1 MRASLLALPEAAR
14 RVAQNTARGACLSM
28 QIYLPIAEVSV
39 DAFMLLGLGALVGF
53 LGGLFGVG
61 GGFLM
66 TPALILIGIPPAVAV
81 ASGANQIVASSISGA
96 VSQWKKGNVDVTM
109 GLVLLV
115 AGVLGTG
122 AGVVLFRALQQA
134 GQIDLVV
141 QLSYVLLL
149 GVVGV
154 MMAIESLRALLRSR
168 RGARPPGR
176 LHQHFWV
183 HRWPLRMRFRRSKLY
198 ISAIPPAGIG
208 FVVGVLTA
216 IMGIGGGFIM
226 VPAMIYLFGMPTLTV
241 VGTSQF
247 QIVFVTAV
255 TTLLLAATTHTVDVV
270 LAILLIIG
278 GVMGT
283 QMGTRAGQLLRGE
296 YLRGLL
302 AAMVLAMAGKI
313 AYDLIATPL
322 DLFSIAIGR

>member
-1 MRASLLALPEAAR
+1 
-14 RVAQNTARGACLSM
+14 M

-39 DAFMLLGLGALVGF
+39 DAFLLLGLGALVGF

-66 TPALILIGIPPAVAV
+66 TPALMLIGIPPAVAV

-96 VSQWKKGNVDVTM
+96 VSQWRKGNVDVTM
-109 GLVLLV
+109 GVVLLI

-122 AGVVLFRALQQA
+122 AGVVLFRLLQQA
-134 GQIDLVV
+134 GHIDLVV

-149 GVVGV
+149 GVVGA
-154 MMAIESLRALLRSR
+154 MMGLESLRAVWRR
-168 RGARPPGR
+168 RGGAKAPGR
-176 LHQHFWV
+176 LHPHFWV

-198 ISAIPPAGIG
+198 ISAIPPAAIG
-208 FVVGVLTA
+208 FIVGVLTA

-226 VPAMIYLFGMPTLTV
+226 VPVMIYLFGMPTLTV

-255 TTLLLAATTHTVDVV
+255 STLLLAATTHTVDVV

-278 GVMGT
+278 GVFGA
-283 QMGTRAGQLLRGE
+283 QIGTRAGQLLRGE

-302 AAMVLAMAGKI
+302 AALVLAMAGKL

>member
-1 MRASLLALPEAAR
+1 
-14 RVAQNTARGACLSM
+14 M

-39 DAFMLLGLGALVGF
+39 DAFLLLGLGALVGF

-66 TPALILIGIPPAVAV
+66 TPALLLIGIPPAVAV

-109 GLVLLV
+109 GVVLLV
-115 AGVLGTG
+115 AGILGTG
-122 AGVVLFRALQQA
+122 AGVALFRVLQEV

-154 MMAIESLRALLRSR
+154 IMGIESLRAVWRR
-168 RGARPPGR
+168 RGVAHPPGR

-226 VPAMIYLFGMPTLTV
+226 VPVMIYLFGMPTLTV

-283 QMGTRAGQLLRGE
+283 QIGTRAAQFLRGE

-302 AAMVLAMAGKI
+302 AAMVLAMAGKL
-313 AYDLIATPL
+313 AYDLIATPP
-322 DLFSIAIGR
+322 DLFSIAGAR

>member
-1 MRASLLALPEAAR
+1 
-14 RVAQNTARGACLSM
+14 M

-39 DAFMLLGLGALVGF
+39 DAFLLLGLGALVGF

-96 VSQWKKGNVDVTM
+96 VSQWRKGNVDVTM
-109 GLVLLV
+109 GVVLLV

-122 AGVVLFRALQQA
+122 AGVMLFRLLQQT

-154 MMAIESLRALLRSR
+154 MMAFESVRAVLRR
-168 RGARPPGR
+168 RGAAKPPGR

-198 ISAIPPAGIG
+198 ISAIPPAAIG
-208 FVVGVLTA
+208 FVVGILTA

-283 QMGTRAGQLLRGE
+283 QMGTRMAQVLRGE

-302 AAMVLAMAGKI
+302 AAMVLAMSVKL
-313 AYDLIATPL
+313 AYDLVATPL
-322 DLFSIAIGR
+322 DLFSIAVGR

>member
-1 MRASLLALPEAAR
+1 
-14 RVAQNTARGACLSM
+14 M
-28 QIYLPIAEVSV
+28 QVYLPIAEVSV
-39 DAFMLLGLGALVGF
+39 DAFLLLGLGGLVGF

-66 TPALILIGIPPAVAV
+66 TPALILVGIPPAVAV

-96 VSQWKKGNVDVTM
+96 VSQWRKGNVDVTM
-109 GLVLLV
+109 GMVLLA
-115 AGVLGTG
+115 AGILGTG
-122 AGVVLFRALQQA
+122 VGVLLFRLLQRA

-141 QLSYVLLL
+141 QLSYVVLL
-149 GVVGV
+149 GIVGT
-154 MMAIESLRALLRSR
+154 MMGIESVRAVLRR
-168 RGARPPGR
+168 RGGARPPGR

-198 ISAIPPAGIG
+198 ISAIPPAAIG
-208 FVVGVLTA
+208 FAVGVLTA

-247 QIVFVTAV
+247 QIVFVTAA

-278 GVMGT
+278 GVIGT
-283 QMGTRAGQLLRGE
+283 QMGTRMGQLLRGE

-302 AAMVLAMAGKI
+302 AAMVLAMAVKL
-313 AYDLIATPL
+313 AWDLVATPL
-322 DLFSIAIGR
+322 DLFSIAVGK

>member
-1 MRASLLALPEAAR
+1 
-14 RVAQNTARGACLSM
+14 M
-28 QIYLPIAEVSV
+28 QVYLPIAEVSV
-39 DAFMLLGLGALVGF
+39 DALLLLGLGALVGF

-66 TPALILIGIPPAVAV
+66 TPALMLIGIPPAVAV

-96 VSQWKKGNVDVTM
+96 VSQWRKGNVDTRM
-109 GLVLLV
+109 GMVLLLSGVLGSV
-115 AGVLGTG
+115 AGV
-122 AGVVLFRALQQA
+122 ALFRLLQRA

-141 QLSYVLLL
+141 QFSYVILL
-149 GVVGV
+149 GTVGT
-154 MMAIESLRALLRSR
+154 MMATESTRTLLR
-168 RGARPPGR
+168 RPAAAKPRGR

-247 QIVFVTAV
+247 QIVFVTAMS
-255 TTLLLAATTHTVDVV
+255 TLLLAITTHTVDVV
-270 LAILLIIG
+270 LAILLILG
-278 GVMGT
+278 GVIGT
-283 QMGTRAGQLLRGE
+283 QFGTRAGQTLRGE

-302 AAMVLAMAGKI
+302 ALLVLAMALKL
-313 AYDLIATPL
+313 AYDLFAPPA
-322 DLFSIAIGR
+322 DLFSVDTRP

>member
-1 MRASLLALPEAAR
+1 
-14 RVAQNTARGACLSM
+14 M
-28 QIYLPIAEVSV
+28 QVYLPIAEVSV
-39 DAFMLLGLGALVGF
+39 DAFLLVGLGALVGF

-66 TPALILIGIPPAVAV
+66 TPALLLIGIPPAVAV

-96 VSQWKKGNVDVTM
+96 VSQWRKGNVDVTM
-109 GLVLLV
+109 GVVLLA

-122 AGVVLFRALQQA
+122 AGVALFRLLQQA
-134 GQIDLVV
+134 GQIDIVI

-149 GVVGV
+149 SLVGA
-154 MMAIESLRALLRSR
+154 MMTFEAIRSLLRRR
-168 RGARPPGR
+168 RGARPPGK

-183 HRWPLRMRFRRSKLY
+183 HRWPLRLRFRRSKLY
-198 ISAIPPAGIG
+198 ISAIPPAMIG
-208 FVVGVLTA
+208 FAVGVLTA

-247 QIVFVTAV
+247 QIVFVTAM
-255 TTLLLAATTHTVDVV
+255 TTLLLAATTHTLDVV
-270 LAILLIIG
+270 LAILLIVG
-278 GVMGT
+278 GVIGT
-283 QMGTRAGQLLRGE
+283 QLGTRAGQVMRGE

-302 AAMVLAMAGKI
+302 ALLVLAMAMKLG
-313 AYDLIATPL
+313 YDLIAEPA
-322 DLFSIAIGR
+322 DVYSIGIGR

>member
-1 MRASLLALPEAAR
+1 
-14 RVAQNTARGACLSM
+14 M

-39 DAFMLLGLGALVGF
+39 DAFLLLGLGALVGF

-96 VSQWKKGNVDVTM
+96 VSQWRKGNVDVTM

-122 AGVVLFRALQQA
+122 VGVVLFRLLQAA
-134 GQIDLVV
+134 GQIDLVI

-149 GVVGV
+149 GVVGA
-154 MMAIESLRALLRSR
+154 MMGFESLRAVLRR
-168 RGARPPGR
+168 RGGARPPGR

-283 QMGTRAGQLLRGE
+283 QMGTRMSQLLRGE

-302 AAMVLAMAGKI
+302 AAMVLAMSMKL
-313 AYDLIATPL
+313 AYDLIATPI

>member
-1 MRASLLALPEAAR
+1 
-14 RVAQNTARGACLSM
+14 M

-39 DAFMLLGLGALVGF
+39 DAFLLLGLGALVGF

-96 VSQWKKGNVDVTM
+96 VSQWRKGNVDVTM
-109 GLVLLV
+109 GIVLLV
-115 AGVLGTG
+115 AGILGTV
-122 AGVVLFRALQQA
+122 AGVFLFRALQES
-134 GQIDLVV
+134 GHIDLVV

-149 GVVGV
+149 GVVGA
-154 MMAIESLRALLRSR
+154 MMAIESLRAVLRR
-168 RGARPPGR
+168 RGAKPPGR

-198 ISAIPPAGIG
+198 ISAIPPAAIG
-208 FVVGVLTA
+208 FAVGVLTA

-247 QIVFVTAV
+247 QIVFVTAT
-255 TTLLLAATTHTVDVV
+255 TTLLLAVTTHTVDVV
-270 LAILLIIG
+270 LAILLILG
-278 GVMGT
+278 GVAGT
-283 QMGTRAGQLLRGE
+283 QLGSMMKKSSGRFLLDSR
-296 YLRGLL
+296 
-302 AAMVLAMAGKI
+302 M
-313 AYDLIATPL
+313 
-322 DLFSIAIGR
+322 

>member
-1 MRASLLALPEAAR
+1 
-14 RVAQNTARGACLSM
+14 M
-28 QIYLPIAEVSV
+28 QVYLPIAEVSV
-39 DAFMLLGLGALVGF
+39 DAFLLLGLGGLVGF

-66 TPALILIGIPPAVAV
+66 TPALIVIGIPPAVAV

-96 VSQWKKGNVDVTM
+96 VSQWRKGNVDVTM
-109 GLVLLV
+109 GIVLLA
-115 AGVLGTG
+115 AGILGTG
-122 AGVVLFRALQQA
+122 AGVALFRLLQRA

-141 QLSYVLLL
+141 QLSYVVLL
-149 GVVGV
+149 GIVGT
-154 MMAIESLRALLRSR
+154 MMGIESGRAVLRRR
-168 RGARPPGR
+168 RGPRPPGR

-198 ISAIPPAGIG
+198 ISAIPPAAIG
-208 FVVGVLTA
+208 FLVGVLTA

-247 QIVFVTAV
+247 QIVFVTAA

-270 LAILLIIG
+270 LAILLIVG
-278 GVMGT
+278 GVIGT
-283 QMGTRAGQLLRGE
+283 QIGTRMGQLLRGE

-302 AAMVLAMAGKI
+302 AAMVLAMAIKL
-313 AYDLIATPL
+313 AWDLVAAPL
-322 DLFSIAIGR
+322 DLFSIAVGK

>member
-1 MRASLLALPEAAR
+1 
-14 RVAQNTARGACLSM
+14 M

-39 DAFMLLGLGALVGF
+39 DAFLLLGLGAVVGF
-53 LGGLFGVG
+53 LGGLFGVV

-96 VSQWKKGNVDVTM
+96 VSQWRKGNVDVTM
-109 GLVLLV
+109 GVVLLV

-122 AGVVLFRALQQA
+122 AGVLLFRVLQQS
-134 GQIDLVV
+134 GHIDIVV

-149 GVVGV
+149 GIVGA
-154 MMAIESLRALLRSR
+154 MMGLESLRALWRRR
-168 RGARPPGR
+168 RGGKSQGR

-198 ISAIPPAGIG
+198 ISAIPPAAIG
-208 FVVGVLTA
+208 FIVGVLTA

-255 TTLLLAATTHTVDVV
+255 STLLLAATTHTVDVV

-278 GVMGT
+278 GVFGT
-283 QMGTRAGQLLRGE
+283 QIGTRAGQLLRGE

-302 AAMVLAMAGKI
+302 AAMVLAMSVKL

>member
-1 MRASLLALPEAAR
+1 
-14 RVAQNTARGACLSM
+14 M
-28 QIYLPIAEVSV
+28 QVYLPIAEVSV
-39 DAFMLLGLGALVGF
+39 DAFLLLGLGALVGF

-66 TPALILIGIPPAVAV
+66 TPALLLIGIPPAVAV

-96 VSQWKKGNVDVTM
+96 VSQWRKGNVDVTM
-109 GLVLLV
+109 GMVLLV
-115 AGVLGTG
+115 AGVLGAG
-122 AGVVLFRALQQA
+122 AGVVLFRLLQQA
-134 GQIDLVV
+134 GQIDIVI

-149 GVVGV
+149 SVVGA
-154 MMAIESLRALLRSR
+154 MMAFESLRTVLRR
-168 RGARPPGR
+168 RGAARLPGK

-198 ISAIPPAGIG
+198 ISAIPPAAIG
-208 FVVGVLTA
+208 FAVGVLTA

-247 QIVFVTAV
+247 QIVFVTAM
-255 TTLLLAATTHTVDVV
+255 TTLLLAATTHTVDVI
-270 LAILLIIG
+270 LAILLIVG
-278 GVMGT
+278 GVVGT
-283 QMGTRAGQLLRGE
+283 QMGTRAGQIMRGE

-302 AAMVLAMAGKI
+302 AFLVLAMALKLG
-313 AYDLIATPL
+313 YDLIAPPA
-322 DLFSIAIGR
+322 DLFSIGIGP

>member
-1 MRASLLALPEAAR
+1 
-14 RVAQNTARGACLSM
+14 M
-28 QIYLPIAEVSV
+28 QVYLPIAEVSV
-39 DAFMLLGLGALVGF
+39 DAFMLLGLGGLVGF

-96 VSQWKKGNVDVTM
+96 VSQWRKGNVDVTM
-109 GLVLLV
+109 GIVLLV

-122 AGVVLFRALQQA
+122 AGVLLFRLLQRA

-141 QLSYVLLL
+141 QLSYVVLL
-149 GVVGV
+149 GIVGT
-154 MMAIESLRALLRSR
+154 MMGIESGRAVLRR
-168 RGARPPGR
+168 RGGPRPPGR

-198 ISAIPPAGIG
+198 ISAIPPAAIG
-208 FVVGVLTA
+208 FLVGILTA

-247 QIVFVTAV
+247 QIVFVTAA

-278 GVMGT
+278 GVIGT
-283 QMGTRAGQLLRGE
+283 QIGTRMGQLLRGE

-302 AAMVLAMAGKI
+302 AAMVVAMAIKL
-313 AYDLIATPL
+313 AWDLVAAPL
-322 DLFSIAIGR
+322 DLFSIAVGK

>member
-1 MRASLLALPEAAR
+1 
-14 RVAQNTARGACLSM
+14 M
-28 QIYLPIAEVSV
+28 QVYLPIAEVSV
-39 DAFMLLGLGALVGF
+39 DAFLLLGLGAFVGF

-96 VSQWKKGNVDVTM
+96 ISQWRKGNVDGRM
-109 GLVLLV
+109 GAVLLV
-115 AGVLGTG
+115 AGMAGTG
-122 AGVVLFRALQQA
+122 LGVFVFSLLQRA
-134 GQIDLVV
+134 GQIDIVI

-149 GVVGV
+149 GTVGV
-154 MMAIESLRALLRSR
+154 MMTFEAARTLLRKR
-168 RGARPPGR
+168 LGQRPAGR

-198 ISAIPPAGIG
+198 ISAIPPAAIG

-247 QIVFVTAV
+247 QIVFVTAA

-278 GVMGT
+278 GVIGA
-283 QMGTRAGQLLRGE
+283 QVGTRAGQLMRGE
-296 YLRGLL
+296 YLRGLPAL
-302 AAMVLAMAGKI
+302 MVLAMALRL
-313 AYDLIATPL
+313 AYDLFVTPA
-322 DLFSIAIGR
+322 DLFSISAGR

>member
-1 MRASLLALPEAAR
+1 
-14 RVAQNTARGACLSM
+14 M

-39 DAFMLLGLGALVGF
+39 DAFLLLGLGAVVGF

-96 VSQWKKGNVDVTM
+96 VSQWRKGNVDVTM
-109 GLVLLV
+109 GVVLLV

-122 AGVVLFRALQQA
+122 AGVLLFRVLQQS
-134 GQIDLVV
+134 GHIDLVV

-149 GVVGV
+149 GVVGA
-154 MMAIESLRALLRSR
+154 MMGLESLRALWRRR
-168 RGARPPGR
+168 RGGKSQGR

-198 ISAIPPAGIG
+198 ISAIPPAAIG
-208 FVVGVLTA
+208 FIVGVLTA

-255 TTLLLAATTHTVDVV
+255 STLLLAATTHTVDVV

-278 GVMGT
+278 GVFGT
-283 QMGTRAGQLLRGE
+283 QIGTRAGQLLRGE

-302 AAMVLAMAGKI
+302 AAMVLAMSVKL

>member
-1 MRASLLALPEAAR
+1 
-14 RVAQNTARGACLSM
+14 M

-39 DAFMLLGLGALVGF
+39 DAFLLLGLGAVVGF

-96 VSQWKKGNVDVTM
+96 VSQWRKGNVDVTM
-109 GLVLLV
+109 GVVLLV

-122 AGVVLFRALQQA
+122 AGVLLFRVLQQS
-134 GQIDLVV
+134 GHIDIVV

-149 GVVGV
+149 GIVGA
-154 MMAIESLRALLRSR
+154 MMGLESLRALWRRR
-168 RGARPPGR
+168 RGGKSQGR

-198 ISAIPPAGIG
+198 ISAIPPAAIG
-208 FVVGVLTA
+208 FIVGVLTA

-255 TTLLLAATTHTVDVV
+255 STLLLAATTHTVDVV

-278 GVMGT
+278 GVFGT
-283 QMGTRAGQLLRGE
+283 QIGTRAGQLLRGE

-302 AAMVLAMAGKI
+302 AAMVLAMSVKL

>member
-1 MRASLLALPEAAR
+1 
-14 RVAQNTARGACLSM
+14 M
-28 QIYLPIAEVSV
+28 QVYLPIAEVSV
-39 DAFMLLGLGALVGF
+39 DAFMLLGLGGLVGF

-66 TPALILIGIPPAVAV
+66 TPALILIGIPPTVAV

-96 VSQWKKGNVDVTM
+96 VSQWRKGNVDVTM
-109 GLVLLV
+109 GVVLLV
-115 AGVLGTG
+115 AGILGTG
-122 AGVVLFRALQQA
+122 AGVLLFRLLQQA

-149 GVVGV
+149 GVVGA
-154 MMAIESLRALLRSR
+154 MMAFESLRAVLRR
-168 RGARPPGR
+168 RGGARPPGR

-198 ISAIPPAGIG
+198 ISAIPPAAIG
-208 FVVGVLTA
+208 FVVGILTA

-255 TTLLLAATTHTVDVV
+255 TTLLLAATTHTVDLV

-278 GVMGT
+278 GVIGT
-283 QMGTRAGQLLRGE
+283 QVGTRMGQLLRGE

-302 AAMVLAMAGKI
+302 AAMVLAMATKL
-313 AYDLIATPL
+313 AWDLVATPL
-322 DLFSIAIGR
+322 DLFSIAVGK

>member
-1 MRASLLALPEAAR
+1 
-14 RVAQNTARGACLSM
+14 M
-28 QIYLPIAEVSV
+28 QVYLPIAEVSV
-39 DAFMLLGLGALVGF
+39 DAFLLLGLGGLVGF

-96 VSQWKKGNVDVTM
+96 VSQWRKGNVDVTM
-109 GLVLLV
+109 GVVLLI
-115 AGVLGTG
+115 AGMLGTG
-122 AGVVLFRALQQA
+122 VGVVLFRLLQRA

-149 GVVGV
+149 GIVGT
-154 MMAIESLRALLRSR
+154 MMAIESVHAVLRR
-168 RGARPPGR
+168 RGGARPPGR

-198 ISAIPPAGIG
+198 ISAIPPAAIG
-208 FVVGVLTA
+208 FLVGILTA

-247 QIVFVTAV
+247 QIVFVTAA

-278 GVMGT
+278 GVIGA
-283 QMGTRAGQLLRGE
+283 QIGTRLGQLLRGE

-302 AAMVLAMAGKI
+302 AAMVLAMSLKL
-313 AYDLIATPL
+313 AYDLVATPL
-322 DLFSIAIGR
+322 DLFSISVAR

>member
-1 MRASLLALPEAAR
+1 
-14 RVAQNTARGACLSM
+14 M

-39 DAFMLLGLGALVGF
+39 DAFLLLGLGAVVGF
-53 LGGLFGVG
+53 LGGMFGVG

-96 VSQWKKGNVDVTM
+96 VSQWRKGNVDATM
-109 GLVLLV
+109 GLVLL
-115 AGVLGTG
+115 ASGVLGTG
-122 AGVVLFRALQQA
+122 VGVLFFRLLQRA

-141 QLSYVLLL
+141 QLSYVILL
-149 GVVGV
+149 GIVGA
-154 MMAIESLRALLRSR
+154 MMAFESVRAVLRR
-168 RGARPPGR
+168 RGGARPAGR

-183 HRWPLRMRFRRSKLY
+183 HRWPLRIRFRRSKLY

-208 FVVGVLTA
+208 FVVGILTA

-255 TTLLLAATTHTVDVV
+255 TTLLLAVTTHTVDVV

-278 GVMGT
+278 GVFGA
-283 QMGTRAGQLLRGE
+283 QVGIRAGQLLRGE

-302 AAMVLAMAGKI
+302 ALLVLAMAVKL
-313 AYDLIATPL
+313 AYDLVAVPL
-322 DLFSIAIGR
+322 DLFSIAVGR

>member
-1 MRASLLALPEAAR
+1 
-14 RVAQNTARGACLSM
+14 M

-39 DAFMLLGLGALVGF
+39 DAFLLLGLGAVVGF
-53 LGGLFGVG
+53 LGGMFGVG

-96 VSQWKKGNVDVTM
+96 VSQWRKGNVDATM
-109 GLVLLV
+109 GLVLLG

-122 AGVVLFRALQQA
+122 AGVVLFRLLQRA

-141 QLSYVLLL
+141 QLSYVILL
-149 GVVGV
+149 GVVGAT
-154 MMAIESLRALLRSR
+154 MGFESVRAVLRW
-168 RGARPPGR
+168 RGAAKPSRR

-183 HRWPLRMRFRRSKLY
+183 HRWPLRVRFRRSKLY

-208 FVVGVLTA
+208 FVVGILTA

-278 GVMGT
+278 GVFGA
-283 QMGTRAGQLLRGE
+283 QVGTRAGQLLRGE

-302 AAMVLAMAGKI
+302 AIMVLAMAFKL
-313 AYDLIATPL
+313 AYDLIAMPL
-322 DLFSIAIGR
+322 DLFSIAVGR

>member
-1 MRASLLALPEAAR
+1 
-14 RVAQNTARGACLSM
+14 M
-28 QIYLPIAEVSV
+28 QVYLPIAEVSV
-39 DAFMLLGLGALVGF
+39 DAFLLLGLGALVGF

-66 TPALILIGIPPAVAV
+66 TPTLILIGIPPAVAV

-96 VSQWKKGNVDVTM
+96 VSQWRKGNVDVTM
-109 GLVLLV
+109 GVVLL
-115 AGVLGTG
+115 ASGVLGTG
-122 AGVVLFRALQQA
+122 AGVALFRLLQQT

-141 QLSYVLLL
+141 QLSYVVLLTM
-149 GVVGV
+149 VGA
-154 MMAIESLRALLRSR
+154 MMAVESLRAVWRR
-168 RGARPPGR
+168 RGAVRPPGR

-198 ISAIPPAGIG
+198 ISAIPPAMVG
-208 FVVGVLTA
+208 FAVGVLTA

-247 QIVFVTAV
+247 QIVFVTAA
-255 TTLLLAATTHTVDVV
+255 TTLLLAMTTHTLDVV
-270 LAILLIIG
+270 LAIMLIVG
-278 GVMGT
+278 GVIGT
-283 QMGTRAGQLLRGE
+283 QIGTRAGQVMRGE

-302 AAMVLAMAGKI
+302 ALLVLAMAMKLG
-313 AYDLIATPL
+313 YDLIAPPL
-322 DLFSIAIGR
+322 DTFSIGFRP

>member
-1 MRASLLALPEAAR
+1 
-14 RVAQNTARGACLSM
+14 M
-28 QIYLPIAEVSV
+28 QVYLPIAEVSV
-39 DAFMLLGLGALVGF
+39 DAFLLLGLGAFVGF

-96 VSQWKKGNVDVTM
+96 ISQWRKGNVDGRM
-109 GLVLLV
+109 GVVLLV
-115 AGVLGTG
+115 AGMAGTG
-122 AGVVLFRALQQA
+122 LGVFVFSLLQRA
-134 GQIDLVV
+134 GQIDIVIQV
-141 QLSYVLLL
+141 SYVLLL
-149 GVVGV
+149 GTVGV
-154 MMAIESLRALLRSR
+154 MMTFEAVRTLLRKR
-168 RGARPPGR
+168 RSTAAAGR

-198 ISAIPPAGIG
+198 ISAIPPAAIG

-247 QIVFVTAV
+247 QIVFVTAA

-278 GVMGT
+278 GVIGA
-283 QMGTRAGQLLRGE
+283 QIGTRAGQLMRGE

-302 AAMVLAMAGKI
+302 ALMVLAMAVRL
-313 AYDLIATPL
+313 AYDLFVTPS
-322 DLFSIAIGR
+322 DLFSISVGR

>member
-1 MRASLLALPEAAR
+1 
-14 RVAQNTARGACLSM
+14 M
-28 QIYLPIAEVSV
+28 QVYLPIAEVSV
-39 DAFMLLGLGALVGF
+39 DAFLLLGLGALVGF

-96 VSQWKKGNVDVTM
+96 VSQWRKGNVDVTM
-109 GLVLLV
+109 GVVLLI
-115 AGVLGTG
+115 AGMLGTG
-122 AGVVLFRALQQA
+122 VGVALFSILQRA

-149 GVVGV
+149 GIVGT
-154 MMAIESLRALLRSR
+154 MMAIESVHAVLRR
-168 RGARPPGR
+168 RGGARPPGR

-198 ISAIPPAGIG
+198 ISAIPPAAIG
-208 FVVGVLTA
+208 FLVGILTA

-247 QIVFVTAV
+247 QIVFVTAA

-278 GVMGT
+278 GVIGA
-283 QMGTRAGQLLRGE
+283 QVGTRLGQLLRGE

-302 AAMVLAMAGKI
+302 AAMVLAMSLKL
-313 AYDLIATPL
+313 AYDLVATPL
-322 DLFSIAIGR
+322 DLFSISVAR

>member
-1 MRASLLALPEAAR
+1 
-14 RVAQNTARGACLSM
+14 M
-28 QIYLPIAEVSV
+28 QVYLPIAEVSV
-39 DAFMLLGLGALVGF
+39 DAFMLLGLGGLVGF

-96 VSQWKKGNVDVTM
+96 VSQWRKGNVDVTM
-109 GLVLLV
+109 GMVLLV
-115 AGVLGTG
+115 AGILGTG
-122 AGVVLFRALQQA
+122 AGVMLFRLLQRA

-141 QLSYVLLL
+141 QLSYVVLL
-149 GVVGV
+149 GIVGT
-154 MMAIESLRALLRSR
+154 MMAFESVRAVLRR
-168 RGARPPGR
+168 RGGGRPPGR

-198 ISAIPPAGIG
+198 ISAIPPAAIG
-208 FVVGVLTA
+208 FVVGILTA

-247 QIVFVTAV
+247 QIVFVTAA

-278 GVMGT
+278 GVIGT
-283 QMGTRAGQLLRGE
+283 QIGTRMGQLLRGE

-302 AAMVLAMAGKI
+302 AAIVVAMAIKL
-313 AYDLIATPL
+313 AWDLVATPL
-322 DLFSIAIGR
+322 DLFSIAVGK